1 MDLKKLDAIID
12 SYKDEIISDIQK
24 WVAIP
29 SVLGEPAENAPFGIE
44 GRRMMDLAVATAK
57 GYGFATRD
65 LDGYCAD
72 VTLCE
77 GEQTLGMLCHLDV
90 VPAGDGWTKDPWGGE
105 IADGKIFGRG
115 TMDDKGPAVAALHAM
130 RAVKE
135 AGIPMKDGVRLIL
148 GGDEETGMTDMRYYK
163 SKLPMP
169 DYGFSPDAEFPVINI
184 EKGGLGLVISAY
196 TESEEGAEI
205 PVYEMFAGVRSNV
218 VPGIATA
225 KIGYTDFAALD
236 ALVKKVAAEKDFS
249 LELKDM
255 GDGVAEL
262 TAEGKSAHASTP
274 EHAKNAAGMLLIAL
288 KEMNAGGGS
297 KAAIA
302 ALADKLGLEYDG
314 ASLGIK
320 IADEESGAL
329 TCNLGLLRFD
339 GKYVSAT
346 LDIRYP
352 ISADEEKMCGQA
364 AMAIS
369 GTCLS
374 VMRRGGHGP
383 HHVPKEHKVVKGLVK
398 VYSEV
403 TGTPGY
409 AFAIGGGTYSRC
421 MPNTVAFGF
430 NFPGDVDTCHMP
442 DEYVDIEKLMLS
454 VKIFAHAI
462 VELAGA
468 EA

>member
-12 SYKDEIISDIQK
+12 SYKDEIVSDIQK

-29 SVLGEPAENAPFGIE
+29 SVLGEPAPNAPFGIE
-44 GRRMMDLAVATAK
+44 GRRMLDLALATAN
-57 GYGFATRD
+57 GYGFDTRD
-65 LDGYCAD
+65 LDGYCGD

-115 TMDDKGPAVAALHAM
+115 TMDDKGPALAALHAM
-130 RAVKE
+130 RAVRE

-148 GGDEETGMTDMRYYK
+148 GCDEETGMTDMRYYK

-184 EKGGLGLVISAY
+184 EKGGLGLVISQY

-225 KIGYTDFAALD
+225 KVGYVDYAALS
-236 ALVKKVAAEKDFS
+236 AKVEKVAAEKEFN
-249 LELKDM
+249 LTVKDL
-255 GDGVAEL
+255 GDGVAEI

-288 KEMNAGGGS
+288 TAMEAGGGS
-297 KAAIA
+297 KKAIA

-339 GKYVSAT
+339 GKYVSVT

-364 AMAIS
+364 AMALS
-369 GTCLS
+369 GTGLTLQ
-374 VMRRGGHGP
+374 RRGGHGP

-468 EA
+468 EG